1 MSGEMFE
8 GYAVVEMMGHRKL
21 TGKVTPVEGFGG
33 LLRLEVPG
41 VEQPIII
48 GSGAI
53 FQITPVSEAFARERA
68 EDYLRQSAYYSAQHL
83 LALLPEEKRPELV
96 AETPRE
102 IGVDYEIDDEDFDSS
117 YDPEGYEFEDEDD
130 EFEDDDDF
138 DEDDGDYDRALAKY
152 QRDRE
157 SAIKSARE
165 LLAPAGFQALPGI
178 RTLKEIVI
186 LYTETTGLNLDVD
199 QPVEIAVIN
208 ATGKVLFDKRI
219 KPTISIDDGASAVHG
234 IGLDD
239 LADAPTFAE
248 VHDELALVLQDKI
261 VIVWNSDYDKAML
274 ANAAREHHLTNPI
287 RESLCAMKLYAQF
300 YGEWND
306 YRGDYRWQK
315 LDAACDQCGIE
326 AATIPGGL
334 HSALGD
340 VQRTLAILRFMADEP
355 LPDDADDGNE
365 EKPEQAKPASE
376 ESAPF

>member
-21 TGKVTPVEGFGG
+21 TGRVTPVEGFGG

-83 LALLPEEKRPELV
+83 LALLPEEKQLPGPT
-96 AETPRE
+96 AFTPRE
-102 IGVDYEIDDEDFDSS
+102 IGIDYEV
-117 YDPEGYEFEDEDD
+117 
-130 EFEDDDDF
+130 DDDDEYDDDYSDF
-138 DEDDGDYDRALAKY
+138 DDDEDDGDYDRALTKY

-165 LLAPAGFQALPGI
+165 LLAPAGV

-186 LYTETTGLNLDVD
+186 LDTETTGLNLDVD
-199 QPVEIAVIN
+199 QPVEIAVVA

-234 IGLDD
+234 IGMDD
-239 LADAPTFAE
+239 LTDAPTFAD
-248 VHDELALVLQDKI
+248 VHDALALVLQDKI
-261 VIVWNSDYDKAML
+261 VVIWNSDYDKAML
-274 ANAAREHHLTNPI
+274 ANAAREHKLTNPI